1 MVGVYFRTDA
11 QEKTQAEAILKAMGI
26 PPAVALR
33 MFYHQVIAT
42 NGLPFRPQLSRS
54 TLPLD
59 LSALSTEE
67 IDEEFEKAET
77 AIDTGKTKPAKKVF
91 SEIRSRYEK
100 V

>member
-1 MVGVYFRTDA
+1 MVGIYFRTEPH
-11 QEKTQAEAILKAMGI
+11 EKEQAEAILKAMGI

-42 NGLPFRPQLSRS
+42 NGLPFRPQLNRF
-54 TLPLD
+54 TMPLD
-59 LSALSTEE
+59 LSALSAEE
-67 IDEEFEKAET
+67 IDEEFEKAEI
-77 AIDTGKTKPAKKVF
+77 AIAAKKTKPAKKFF